1 MHKVHLL
8 GLVQLFL
15 SFSASAQFVVT
26 NMEQRAK
33 VRDLLQSNETMLRK
47 GVVNSKVGLKELGHQ
62 VSPFFE
68 AEDGIKVIFEKQ
80 GNCHQIKISNNI
92 NEAKKINC
100 QKAKLDFQLKEFA
113 DFKLVTPTELLDQG
127 LGTTSFEPERQT
139 FIWKAFVHNYS
150 IYLED
155 LAITQKTS
163 LPYPHRDL
171 PLHIEASNRVSLTEN
186 DFKVD
191 QVISLTAGALS
202 VQAEKTVKRENKI
215 SLTKRDLL
223 FANGNGEVILYKEH
237 IQHPFAQTYINLNP
251 QAVAHLEQ
259 YEQKSLKTQN
269 GVCFRDDHVRRS
281 EFDCHALIF
290 KQASIHTHSNFSLLK
305 VNFDAKTIDLLE

>member
-1 MHKVHLL
+1 MHKIHLL

-26 NMEQRAK
+26 NIEQRAK
-33 VRDLLQSNETMLRK
+33 VRDLLHSNETMLRK
-47 GVVNSKVGLKELGHQ
+47 GVVNSKVSLKELGHQ

-68 AEDGIKVIFEKQ
+68 VEDGIKVIFEKQ
-80 GNCHQIKISNNI
+80 GSCHQIKIANNL

-100 QKAKLDFQLKEFA
+100 HKTKIDFQLKDLA
-113 DFKLVTPTELLDQG
+113 DFKLVSPAELLDQG
-127 LGTTSFEPERQT
+127 LRTTSFGQERQT

-155 LAITQKTS
+155 LAITQKAS

-171 PLHIEASNRVSLTEN
+171 PLQIEASSKVSLSEN
-186 DFKVD
+186 EFKVD
-191 QVISLTAGALS
+191 QVISLTAAALS
-202 VQAEKTVKRENKI
+202 VQSEKTVKRDNKI
-215 SLTKRDLL
+215 NLTKRDLL
-223 FANGNGEVILYKEH
+223 FSNGNGEVILYKEH
-237 IQHPFAQTYINLNP
+237 VQNPFAQTYINLNP
-251 QAVAHLEQ
+251 LAMAHLQ
-259 YEQKSLKTQN
+259 AYEQKSLETQN

-290 KQASIHTHSNFSLLK
+290 KQASIHTQSNFSLLK
-305 VNFDAKTIDLLE
+305 VNFDSKTIEVLE